1 LQGHIALAT
10 LVVPEGTLGS
20 RFDSVARLALWQ
32 LGLDYNH
39 GTGHGVGSFLN
50 VHEGPQGIGFRKRDN
65 EVVRGWCSC
74 ALTGMCAPRMSVR
87 GPTSRSELRPVVITC
102 DMFIPVT
109 LLLRIVVQGFHAGM
123 TVSNEPG
130 YYEDGNFGI
139 RIENLCIT
147 EVRETEHNFLGN
159 RYVGFDTV
167 TMSPIA
173 TNLIQ
178 LNKLTDG
185 ELAWLNDY
193 HAQVRALLMPYM
205 KETFPEAV
213 AYLTERTEPV
223 TNK

>member
-1 LQGHIALAT
+1 LCFDDL
-10 LVVPEGTLGS
+10 PFES
-20 RFDSVARLALWQ
+20 R
-32 LGLDYNH
+32 
-39 GTGHGVGSFLN
+39 
-50 VHEGPQGIGFRKRDN
+50 
-65 EVVRGWCSC
+65 
-74 ALTGMCAPRMSVR
+74 LTS
-87 GPTSRSELRPVVITC
+87 T
-102 DMFIPVT
+102 
-109 LLLRIVVQGFHAGM
+109 RIVVQGFHAGM

-130 YYEDGNFGI
+130 YYEDGSFGI

-147 EVRETEHNFLGN
+147 EVRETENNFLGN

-178 LNKLTDG
+178 LSTLSDG